1 MSNNLIDNKPTEIVN
16 NDDED
21 DKDDKDDGDGD
32 EDDDERI
39 DNEAKNV
46 NDDNS
51 DGATIRRQQ
60 IRKPKAGRSRRPSK
74 QRNKPRGAGGLLAG
88 RQLETRRIKK

>member
-1 MSNNLIDNKPTEIVN
+1 MSNNLIDNKPTEVVN
-16 NDDED
+16 NDDEDDED

-32 EDDDERI
+32 EDDDGRI

-46 NDDNS
+46 NDNS

-60 IRKPKAGRSRRPSK
+60 IRNRG
-74 QRNKPRGAGGLLAG
+74 GAGGPASNATNHEEQAVCSQVG
-88 RQLETRRIKK
+88 S

>member
-21 DKDDKDDGDGD
+21 DKNDT
-32 EDDDERI
+32 ERI

-46 NDDNS
+46 NDNS
-51 DGATIRRQQ
+51 DGATIRRRR
-60 IRKPKAGRSRRPSK
+60 IRK
-74 QRNKPRGAGGLLAG
+74 QRGAGGPASNATHHG
-88 RQLETRRIKK
+88 EQAVYSQVGS

>member
-21 DKDDKDDGDGD
+21 DKDDDDDDED

-39 DNEAKNV
+39 DEEAKNV
-46 NDDNS
+46 NDGNS
-51 DGATIRRQQ
+51 DGATI
-60 IRKPKAGRSRRPSK
+60 
-74 QRNKPRGAGGLLAG
+74 
-88 RQLETRRIKK
+88 